1 MSWLD
6 LTRRALVAAC
16 VAVAPVA
23 TAATLSTLSA
33 CASATREAQSPEAIV
48 LAFARA
54 LSDGKPE
61 AAYALMSSEYR
72 RRVSFAAWQKT
83 LVENAQEAIEIGN
96 ALAHRQGRADVQALV
111 HDADGQEVRL
121 KREGKRWLIAS
132 DLMEFYDQSTPRAAL
147 HAFVHAM
154 QRKRYDVVLRLMPD
168 ADKEGVTTAS
178 MDKAWGHDSGD
189 EVERMLS
196 QLRSHQD
203 DAIEVVGNR
212 ATMPYADRSRVQFL
226 REGGRWK
233 IEDPE

>member
-6 LTRRALVAAC
+6 LTRRAVVAAC
-16 VAVAPVA
+16 VAVAS
-23 TAATLSTLSA
+23 AATLSA
-33 CASATREAQSPEAIV
+33 CASAPREVQSPEAIL

-72 RRVSFAAWQKT
+72 RRVSFAAWQKN
-83 LVENAQEAIEIGN
+83 LDENSQEAIEIGS
-96 ALAHRQGRADVQALV
+96 AVSHRQGRAEVQALI
-111 HDADGQEVRL
+111 HAADGQEVRL
-121 KREGKRWLIAS
+121 TREGKRWLIAS

-178 MDKAWGHDSGD
+178 MDKAWGHESGD
-189 EVERMLS
+189 DVQRMLS

-203 DAIEVVGNR
+203 DPIEVVGNR
-212 ATMPYADRSRVQFL
+212 ATMPYAERSRVQFL